1 MSNLIGHSLG
11 RYQILEPLGE
21 GGMAIVYKAYDTRLE
36 SEVAVK
42 VIRIERLAPEIL
54 QRAMKRFEREAKSLA
69 QLTHPNL
76 VKVLDYGE
84 YEGQPYLVMPYLPG
98 GTLKQKMNGQPM
110 PWQDAARLL
119 IPIARA
125 LDYAHKR
132 NLIHRDVKPSNILIT
147 ESGEPMLTDFG
158 VAKIIDEEAT
168 LDLTGTSAAV
178 GTPEY
183 MAPEQA
189 TSKNIDHRADIYA
202 LGIVF
207 YEMVTGRRPFQ
218 ADTPLAVLFKQ
229 ASEPLPRPTLFIPSL
244 PDGVE
249 KILLKALAKRPED
262 RYQSIGDLA
271 SSLDGLLVG
280 TIQQPTES
288 KKTMNIGQIPSSNKE
303 SKESPPQT
311 VSKPGN
317 RGFWLVLVGLG
328 VGLIAVCLFIGWLAV
343 RKSVI
348 LLSGSSVPTATAS
361 RTPVPVPSFTSTAMI
376 PPSPTTTPMPTPFGG
391 GGQII
396 FHSDRDGIGEIYLV
410 HPDGSGLSRL
420 TSHTDRL
427 WSWYPTWAPDGQ
439 RIAFTCAQSGNHDI
453 CVANAD
459 GSNVVNITNNS
470 AGDSRQAWSP
480 DGRKI
485 AFESNRN
492 GNWEIFVMNADGS
505 DLTRLTNNPAYNNQ
519 TPAWSPD
526 GHKIAFSSLR
536 DGDWDIYVM
545 NSDGSEAINL
555 TSNSYNDYHPAWS
568 PNGQKIAYYSNRGN
582 NKNEIIVMN
591 ADGSSEVNLTS
602 NSADDAHP
610 VWSADGRLIAFQ
622 SDRGGN
628 SDIYVM
634 KADGSDVTQITNNS
648 AYDGE
653 PAWYWPQ

>member
-84 YEGQPYLVMPYLPG
+84 YEGQPYLVMPYLMG

-110 PWQDAARLL
+110 PWQEAARLL

-132 NLIHRDVKPSNILIT
+132 NLIHRDIKPSNILIT

-229 ASEPLPRPTLFIPSL
+229 ASEPLPRP
-244 PDGVE
+244 
-249 KILLKALAKRPED
+249 
-262 RYQSIGDLA
+262 
-271 SSLDGLLVG
+271 
-280 TIQQPTES
+280 
-288 KKTMNIGQIPSSNKE
+288 
-303 SKESPPQT
+303 
-311 VSKPGN
+311 
-317 RGFWLVLVGLG
+317 
-328 VGLIAVCLFIGWLAV
+328 
-343 RKSVI
+343 KSV
-348 LLSGSSVPTATAS
+348 LSQVCRMRWRKYCSRHWRRGQMIGIRGWGKWFTRWSPCSVELRQQKSNNQRHPNHKLRARVRERWIPRQPLTKM
-361 RTPVPVPSFTSTAMI
+361 RNQPS
-376 PPSPTTTPMPTPFGG
+376 
-391 GGQII
+391 
-396 FHSDRDGIGEIYLV
+396 
-410 HPDGSGLSRL
+410 
-420 TSHTDRL
+420 
-427 WSWYPTWAPDGQ
+427 
-439 RIAFTCAQSGNHDI
+439 RIAPRRARAPRRRSRHPLPPAC
-453 CVANAD
+453 CV
-459 GSNVVNITNNS
+459 T
-470 AGDSRQAWSP
+470 
-480 DGRKI
+480 GRW
-485 AFESNRN
+485 R
-492 GNWEIFVMNADGS
+492 
-505 DLTRLTNNPAYNNQ
+505 
-519 TPAWSPD
+519 
-526 GHKIAFSSLR
+526 
-536 DGDWDIYVM
+536 
-545 NSDGSEAINL
+545 
-555 TSNSYNDYHPAWS
+555 
-568 PNGQKIAYYSNRGN
+568 
-582 NKNEIIVMN
+582 
-591 ADGSSEVNLTS
+591 
-602 NSADDAHP
+602 
-610 VWSADGRLIAFQ
+610 
-622 SDRGGN
+622 
-628 SDIYVM
+628 
-634 KADGSDVTQITNNS
+634 
-648 AYDGE
+648 
-653 PAWYWPQ
+653 

>member
-110 PWQDAARLL
+110 PWQEAARLL

-189 TSKNIDHRADIYA
+189 TSKNVDHRADIYA

-229 ASEPLPRPTLFIPSL
+229 ASEPLPRPSQFVRDL
-244 PDGVE
+244 PQHLE
-249 KILLKALAKRPED
+249 QLLIKALAKSPDD
-262 RYQSIGDLA
+262 RFQSMGELA
-271 SSLDGLLVG
+271 SALEGVLDN
-280 TIQQPTES
+280 T
-288 KKTMNIGQIPSSNKE
+288 KTVKSI
-303 SKESPPQT
+303 
-311 VSKPGN
+311 VSKPSRDETVNLVEKIPALKEASTKKPARKFN
-317 RGFWLVLVGLG
+317 RRRIGIIAIILIIPLVGIFG
-328 VGLIAVCLFIGWLAV
+328 INYAINNW
-343 RKSVI
+343 SVI
-348 LLSGSSVPTATAS
+348 VLPTSTTRLSTKIATNTMQLPTSPSTHLPPTVTKTS
-361 RTPVPVPSFTSTAMI
+361 IPLTSTLQVTDTPTRTSTA
-376 PPSPTTTPMPTPFGG
+376 PPIVEATLYNSHNSIKVGWREYF
-391 GGQII
+391 QA
-396 FHSDRDGIGEIYLV
+396 H
-410 HPDGSGLSRL
+410 LSVNGVDVCDKDIHL
-420 TSHTDRL
+420 C
-427 WSWYPTWAPDGQ
+427 TW
-439 RIAFTCAQSGNHDI
+439 
-453 CVANAD
+453 
-459 GSNVVNITNNS
+459 
-470 AGDSRQAWSP
+470 
-480 DGRKI
+480 
-485 AFESNRN
+485 
-492 GNWEIFVMNADGS
+492 
-505 DLTRLTNNPAYNNQ
+505 
-519 TPAWSPD
+519 
-526 GHKIAFSSLR
+526 
-536 DGDWDIYVM
+536 
-545 NSDGSEAINL
+545 
-555 TSNSYNDYHPAWS
+555 
-568 PNGQKIAYYSNRGN
+568 
-582 NKNEIIVMN
+582 
-591 ADGSSEVNLTS
+591 
-602 NSADDAHP
+602 
-610 VWSADGRLIAFQ
+610 VWNYQGMQ
-622 SDRGGN
+622 GN
-628 SDIYVM
+628 SFSYAFKKRGTYVIT
-634 KADGSDVTQITNNS
+634 VTICYMTYCDTAS
-648 AYDGE
+648 TVIKVY
-653 PAWYWPQ
+653 